1 MRPLATLSN
10 EELMAR
16 LESLIEVERG
26 VGAQIVAHLCEVEA
40 RRLHLDLGYSSLY
53 TYCVERLGLSED
65 VAYKRIKAARTAR
78 QYPEV
83 LSHLASGDLSLSN
96 LVVIAPHLEEWGR
109 DLIDAA
115 CGKSKREVM
124 RLVAELDPDP
134 VVPTKVEPLA
144 GGRVRLEV
152 VLDEQVCAALEE
164 AITLDRHLD
173 PQGDIGQLLGRALG
187 QYVRTRRKARLAE
200 SSRPRAPR
208 PTTPRGRHIPAD
220 VKRQVA
226 ERDSERCAWVGADGH
241 RCTETAFL
249 EFDHVRPKALGGT
262 GASAEEVQL
271 LCRNHNR
278 RAAEKSYGIH
288 YRRDAASREQWSNT
302 CSIATD
308 VRRALVSMGYSK
320 KEAAQSVT
328 KALRNAHSPT
338 SLESFMRQALRC
350 ALA

>member
-173 PQGDIGQLLGRALG
+173 PQGDIGQL
-187 QYVRTRRKARLAE
+187 
-200 SSRPRAPR
+200 
-208 PTTPRGRHIPAD
+208 RGRHIPAD